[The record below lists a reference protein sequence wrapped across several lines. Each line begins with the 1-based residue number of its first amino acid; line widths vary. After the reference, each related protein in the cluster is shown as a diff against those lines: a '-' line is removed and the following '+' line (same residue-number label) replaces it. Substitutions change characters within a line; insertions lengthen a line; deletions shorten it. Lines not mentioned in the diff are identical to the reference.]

1 MNTLAQTSIRDFYDN
16 TFYGD
21 SARVNSVEQLKQ
33 STRLEAIEK
42 LIPIGVKTLVVGCGT
57 GNELYLSKGLS
68 VGIDL
73 SLSALL
79 IAKKESRSSEPLIL
93 ADACN
98 LPFKDDTFD
107 CVICSEVLEHIP
119 KPERAVAE
127 LSRVLNRGIAII
139 TVPNWYSSWGL
150 IRKLA
155 EIFTRKRITAARQP
169 VDDWFTPRRL
179 YKLLSP
185 DFDIKYVRGIWYLPP
200 HGKGKRTIPDVLIL
214 PVYKLLVGMLDRW
227 FGEAFPF
234 AGHIIAVRG
243 RISD

>member
-1 MNTLAQTSIRDFYDN
+1 LRDLSIRDFYDN
-16 TFYGD
+16 TFYGG
-21 SARVNSVEQLKQ
+21 SARLSSIEQLKQ
-33 STRLEAIEK
+33 SMRLDTIER
-42 LIPIGVKTLVVGCGT
+42 LVPIGCKTLVVGCGT
-57 GNELYLSKGLS
+57 GKEIYLPKGFS

-79 IAKKESRSSEPLIL
+79 VAKKESRSSKPLIL

-107 CVICSEVLEHIP
+107 CVICSEILEHIP

-155 EIFTRKRITAARQP
+155 EIFTRKQITAAGQP

-179 YKLLSP
+179 YKLLSSS
-185 DFDIKYVRGIWYLPP
+185 FEIKCVRGIWYLPP
-200 HGKGKRTIPDVLIL
+200 HGKGEKTIPDVLIL
-214 PVYKLLVGMLDRW
+214 PVYKLLAGMLDRW

-234 AGHIIAVRG
+234 AGHIIAVRVK
-243 RISD
+243 IAD